1 MPTVTQ
7 PGVIKVQV
15 GSTAVPTISSISYG
29 NRTLRGASD
38 LILDGAQNGYVI
50 VYREGNFFVQSV
62 ASATTTIDNGFF

>member
-15 GSTAVPTISSISYG
+15 GSTAVPTVSSISYG

-38 LILDGAQNGYVI
+38 LILDGAQDGYVI
-50 VYREGNFFVQSV
+50 IYRGGNFYIQSV
-62 ASATTTIDNGFF
+62 DSTTVYIDNGFF